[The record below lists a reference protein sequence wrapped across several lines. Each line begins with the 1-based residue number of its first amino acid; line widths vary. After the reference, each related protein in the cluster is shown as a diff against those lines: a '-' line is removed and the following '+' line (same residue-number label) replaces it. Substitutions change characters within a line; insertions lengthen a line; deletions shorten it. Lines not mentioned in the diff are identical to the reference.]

1 LPPNILYKITVALTF
16 EKFDRA
22 IVEDVASALG
32 LLSARV
38 RVVGVRVVGVRNGS
52 VIVDLQ
58 LNPNLHSSGM

>member
-1 LPPNILYKITVALTF
+1 M
-16 EKFDRA
+16 
-22 IVEDVASALG
+22 EDVASALG
-32 LLSARV
+32 LLSARL